1 MCANSYISAL
11 KYCVIF
17 DVRSA
22 ILKFDVHSAFAIS
35 HPIYEMQENS
45 ITQIS
50 VNVYMHPPDL

>member
-1 MCANSYISAL
+1 M
-11 KYCVIF
+11 
-17 DVRSA
+17 RSA

-50 VNVYMHPPDL
+50 VNVYMHKIFQIFLTFNKTRKEWSFHG